1 MHDER
6 IVRLQAELYRR
17 ASGSGA
23 LIEIQVSLVVVH
35 VSVESAIDPSNRA
48 VESRARG
55 YHRDLAGF
63 SRHGGELNRVTD
75 GVGGSDVACCG
86 CAAAERGGKSCVR
99 VDRGLE
105 PERLVVGNL
114 DAC

>member
-6 IVRLQAELYRR
+6 VVWLQAELHRR
-17 ASGSGA
+17 ASSSGA
-23 LIEIQVSLVVVH
+23 LIEVQVSLVVVD
-35 VSVESAIDPSNRA
+35 VSVESAVDPSDRA

-63 SRHGGELNRVTD
+63 SRHDGELDRVTD
-75 GVGGSDVACCG
+75 GIGGSDVACCG
-86 CAAAERGGKSCVR
+86 CAAAESGRKPCVR

-105 PERLVVGNL
+105 SE
-114 DAC
+114 

>member
-1 MHDER
+1 M
-6 IVRLQAELYRR
+6 YRR
-17 ASGSGA
+17 ASRSGA
-23 LIEIQVSLVVVH
+23 LVEVQVSLVVID
-35 VSVESAIDPSNRA
+35 VSVESAIDPSDRA

-63 SRHGGELNRVTD
+63 SGHGGEFDRVTD

-86 CAAAERGGKSCVR
+86 CAAAESGGKPCVR
-99 VDRGLE
+99 VDRGFE
-105 PERLVVGNL
+105 PERLVVGYL

>member
-6 IVRLQAELYRR
+6 VVWLQAELHRR
-17 ASGSGA
+17 ASSSGA
-23 LIEIQVSLVVVH
+23 LIEVQVSLVVVD
-35 VSVESAIDPSNRA
+35 VSVESAIDPSDRA

-63 SRHGGELNRVTD
+63 SRHGGETD
-75 GVGGSDVACCG
+75 RIANGVGGSDVACCG
-86 CAAAERGGKSCVR
+86 CAAAESGRKPCVR

-105 PERLVVGNL
+105 PEQLVVGYA
-114 DAC
+114 DTC